1 MLSQNMVGA
10 AGKTTPSSVRRKQI
24 HRISAEVFS
33 TALYSA
39 FVDDL
44 AMPFCFRDDH
54 DIGCEAR

>member
-1 MLSQNMVGA
+1 MLSQNMVRA
-10 AGKTTPSSVRRKQI
+10 AGKTTPVRRKQI
-24 HRISAEVFS
+24 HRISAEVFA

-44 AMPFCFRDDH
+44 AMPFCFCDDH